1 MAASTGDTV
10 RVHYTG
16 RLQDDDQTVFDTSEE
31 REPLEFT
38 IGQEQ
43 LIPGFESAVVGMEE
57 GQEKTVSIPA
67 DEAYGRRRE
76 DLILSVDRE
85 NMSGEFEPEKGQRLQ
100 MQQQDGT
107 RFTATVLEVTDDAVT
122 LDANHPLA
130 GQDLTFDIQLLEIE

>member
-85 NMSGEFEPEKGQRLQ
+85 NMSGEFEPEEGQRLQ

-107 RFTATVLEVTDDAVT
+107 RFTATVLDVGDEAVT

-130 GQDLTFDIQLLEIE
+130 GQDLTFDIKLLEIG